1 MDRVWLLV
9 FLAIFMGKVV
19 DIVGLF
25 RFLASILEKVV
36 DGFWHFLLVLLEKLW
51 I

>member
-1 MDRVWLLV
+1 MDRVGLLG
-9 FLAIFMGKVV
+9 FWAIFMGKVV

-25 RFLASILEKVV
+25 RFLASTLEKVV
-36 DGFWHFLLVLLEKLW
+36 DGFWDFWLVLLEKLW

>member
-1 MDRVWLLV
+1 MDRVRLLG
-9 FLAIFMGKVV
+9 FLALFMGKVF

-36 DGFWHFLLVLLEKLW
+36 DGFWNFWLVLLEKLW